1 MAKTIEV
8 IADLT
13 LELDGDKVKVMN
25 DTDGDLVILFPNK
38 KVLGKFL
45 KTRFATN
52 TGFSSLNRVNKLLL
66 EQKQPVIL
74 RINNEDWVILG
85 HYSNPVIKYAK
96 LAPLLLDNSLSDRNS
111 WYIAASVVSGGVMAA
126 LLYSLIKKQ
135 S

>member
-13 LELDGDKVKVMN
+13 LELDGDKVKVTN

-38 KVLGKFL
+38 QVLGKFIR
-45 KTRFATN
+45 TRFATN
-52 TGFSSLNRVNKLLL
+52 TGFNSLNKVNKLLL

-85 HYSNPVIKYAK
+85 HYDNPVIKYSK
-96 LAPLLLDNSLSDRNS
+96 LAPLLLNNSLSDRSN
-111 WYIAASVVSGGVMAA
+111 WYIAAGVLSGGVVAA
-126 LLYSLIKKQ
+126 LLYSLIRKRN
-135 S
+135 